1 VKAQVNGS
9 FLDLAEG
16 ATVASVVELLGIAT
30 GGIAVAL
37 DDAVV
42 PRSEWGSTPVPDGGR
57 VEILTATQGG

>member
-1 VKAQVNGS
+1 MKAQVNGV
-9 FLDLAEG
+9 DRELADD
-16 ATVASVVELLGIAT
+16 ATVAAVIDLLAIPT

-42 PRSEWGSTPVPDGGR
+42 PRSEWGTTYVPDGGR

>member
-1 VKAQVNGS
+1 MKAQVNGV
-9 FLDLAEG
+9 DRELADD
-16 ATVASVVELLGIAT
+16 ATVASVIELLAIPT

-57 VEILTATQGG
+57 IEILTATQGG